1 MILDKEQT
9 AAASHFT
16 GPMLL
21 LAGPGSG
28 KTTVLT
34 ARIYHLIEH
43 FKVQPFSI
51 LVLTFTKEAALSMQK
66 KFIRI
71 SRGNIDGYSDVV
83 FGTFHSVFLR
93 ILLKE
98 KQFSDF
104 KIVTGTPRMNLLR
117 ESVSVNHIDYSD
129 SAESL
134 ERLSGDISFMKNTGR
149 SDFEKSSALSNEDF
163 LTVFHEY
170 EEKKKRLGLFDFDD
184 MLTATKELLS
194 SDFELR
200 EKICERFKFILVDE
214 AQDMNALQFDIIRL
228 ISGREKNVFMV
239 GDDDQSIYG
248 FRGADPSYMLDFKK
262 LFPAGKILYLN
273 SNFRCPK
280 EVVEKSL
287 NLISYN
293 KNRFE
298 KQLVSKSKTKG
309 IVSYHIF
316 EDDEMEA
323 VYAVSEIRKSLAAKE
338 SVAVLIRH
346 RLDGEKVRELL
357 TSENIPF
364 FPGASAKEEEKKF
377 SFEEDIVSYF
387 RLSQGVLYRRDLLD
401 VINKPDR
408 GIPRKGIEDEVVDR
422 EKWLSYFDRDL
433 SVRRE
438 IDGFLSDLS
447 LMGRLSPAAAFTFI
461 YDKMGYK
468 KYLSEKSSLTPEA
481 LHAKIDSFR
490 DMLKNYRRIGVF
502 LEDYA
507 EKKKA
512 EEKNEDTNVKKPE
525 ASDNVF
531 VYTFHGSK
539 GLEFDKIIILSVN
552 DGIVPSNKAVTE
564 KDREEERRMFYV
576 ALTRAKK
583 KAIIS
588 CVKKRGS
595 KELLP
600 SVYLKET
607 LKARDTSSS

>member
-1 MILDKEQT
+1 MILDKEQS
-9 AAASHFT
+9 AAAGHFR

-34 ARIYHLIEH
+34 ARIYNLIKS
-43 FKVQPFSI
+43 FNVQPSSI

-66 KFIRI
+66 KFIKI
-71 SRGNIDGYSDVV
+71 SRGNIDGYSDVI
-83 FGTFHSVFLR
+83 FGTFHSVFLK

-98 KQFSDF
+98 KKYADF
-104 KIVTGTPRMNLLR
+104 KIVTCPERMNLLR
-117 ESVSVNHIDYSD
+117 EAVSVNHIDFSD
-129 SAESL
+129 SLESFD
-134 ERLSGDISFMKNTGR
+134 RLSGDISFMKNTGR
-149 SDFEKSSALSNEDF
+149 SDFEKSSALSDKDF
-163 LTVFHEY
+163 LTVSREY
-170 EEKKKRLGLFDFDD
+170 EEKKKRLGFFDFDD
-184 MLTATKELLS
+184 MLTETKELLS
-194 SDFELR
+194 KDSDLR
-200 EKICERFKFILVDE
+200 EKICGRFKFILVDE

-273 SNFRCPK
+273 SNYRCPK
-280 EVVEKSL
+280 EVVDKSL

-298 KQLVSKSKTKG
+298 KQLVSKSKTRG
-309 IVSYHIF
+309 MITYHIF
-316 EDDEMEA
+316 DDDEMEA
-323 VYAVSEIRKSLAAKE
+323 VFAVSEIKKSLAAKE
-338 SVAVLIRH
+338 TVAVLIRH

-357 TSENIPF
+357 NNENISY
-364 FPGASAKEEEKKF
+364 FPGASLKEDKKIF
-377 SFEEDIVSYF
+377 SFEDDVVSFF
-387 RLSQGVLYRRDLLD
+387 RLSQGVLYRRDLLN

-408 GIPRKGIEDEVVDR
+408 NIPRKGIEDDVVDR
-422 EKWLSYFDRDL
+422 EKWLSYFERDI
-433 SVRRE
+433 SVSRQ
-438 IDGFLSDLS
+438 IKAFLSDIELI
-447 LMGRLSPAAAFTFI
+447 GKLSPAAAFTFI
-461 YDKMGYK
+461 LDKMGYK
-468 KYLSEKSSLTPEA
+468 KYLLKESHILPDELNVR
-481 LHAKIDSFR
+481 LNSFR
-490 DMLKNYRRIGVF
+490 EELKNYHRIDVF
-502 LEDYA
+502 LYDYA
-507 EKKKA
+507 GKKKDN
-512 EEKNEDTNVKKPE
+512 EKNKDTHVNKPSE
-525 ASDNVF
+525 ADRVF

-583 KAIIS
+583 KALIS

-595 KELLP
+595 KEMLP
-600 SVYLKET
+600 SIYLKET
-607 LKARDTSSS
+607 MKAREKSD